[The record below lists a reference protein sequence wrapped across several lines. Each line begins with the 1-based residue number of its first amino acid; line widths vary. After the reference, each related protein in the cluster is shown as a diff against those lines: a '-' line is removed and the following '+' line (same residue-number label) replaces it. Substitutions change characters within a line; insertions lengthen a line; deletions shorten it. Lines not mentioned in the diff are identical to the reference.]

1 VKKITQVLKN
11 QQKRLVLAGGL
22 MAASGMAS
30 AASLV
35 PSQIDTVFTDL
46 GSSVTALLA
55 SAAILFGAIR
65 GGTAVLKI
73 ASKFFGAAGA

>member
-1 VKKITQVLKN
+1 MKKITQFLRN
-11 QQKRLVLAGGL
+11 QQKRFVTGGGL

-35 PSQIDTVFTDL
+35 PAQIDTVFTDL
-46 GSSVTALLA
+46 GASVTALLA
-55 SAAILFGAIR
+55 SAAILFGLIR

>member
-1 VKKITQVLKN
+1 VKKITQFLRN
-11 QQKRLVLAGGL
+11 QQKRFVTGGGL
-22 MAASGMAS
+22 LLLSGAAS

-35 PSQIDTVFTDL
+35 PSQIDVVFTDL
-46 GSSVTALLA
+46 GASVTALLT
-55 SAAILFGAIR
+55 SAAILFGLIR

>member
-1 VKKITQVLKN
+1 MKKITQFLRN
-11 QQKRLVLAGGL
+11 QQKRFVMAGGL

-30 AASLV
+30 AAVAV
-35 PSQIDTVFTDL
+35 PTEISTVFTDL
-46 GSSVTALLA
+46 GAAVGVLLA
-55 SAAILFGAIR
+55 ASAVLFGSIR